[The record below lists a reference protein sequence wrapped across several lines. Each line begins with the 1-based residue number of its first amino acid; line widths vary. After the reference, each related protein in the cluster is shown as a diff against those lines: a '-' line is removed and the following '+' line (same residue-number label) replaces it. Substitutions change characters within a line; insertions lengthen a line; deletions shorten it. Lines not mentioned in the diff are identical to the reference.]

1 MLASGRPYPQS
12 SPWLT
17 YALVTRL
24 LLPVTRDFFFRS
36 ARHIAPVIPMSR
48 MNSLV
53 RISSGE
59 HPRTHHG
66 GIEGAQTHLPA
77 GLLVQKVR
85 RDADGIDGQ
94 TAAARD
100 PV

>member
-1 MLASGRPYPQS
+1 
-12 SPWLT
+12 
-17 YALVTRL
+17 
-24 LLPVTRDFFFRS
+24 
-36 ARHIAPVIPMSR
+36 

-77 GLLVQKVR
+77 GLLVQEMR
-85 RDADGIDGQ
+85 GDADGIDYQ
-94 TAAARD
+94 TATARD